1 MTCPDELMLM
11 MRADDALDPASRAAV
26 DDHAAGCAVC
36 AARLSGLA
44 REAGV
49 LSAALT
55 STDEAPIPPLDLAGA
70 RTWFGALAGAGVVA
84 LLSLLAPAVL
94 GAALPA
100 VAGWFNPF
108 DAWGL
113 AEMAVDGVVFLVQNG
128 DAIMTVLVETASVAV
143 LVAFAV
149 WLGLRFRDRRGGPLM
164 LVSLLGVAALLPP
177 PAEALDLRRAEEGTV
192 LIPAGETI
200 ADTLIAFGE
209 TIEVDGDVEGDLV
222 AFARRVSVR
231 GRVGGSIVT
240 GAETV
245 TIAGE
250 VGGSVLGFAETLSVP
265 AVRIGGNLFGFGQ
278 SVETSA
284 AIAQNALVF
293 AERADVAG
301 SVDRD
306 VMGFGESVEIGGV
319 VAGDVTA
326 YANRLALLAP
336 ARVGGDVVANVASAD
351 NVTVSPSA
359 VVDGEVTTNVRED
372 FEDDHEF
379 GAGQH
384 IVFQLLWF
392 TAKFVTGFALL
403 ALVPGLRQVSLETPT
418 QAFLAGGI
426 GVVSLVAVPGVAVLV
441 AFTLIG
447 LPLAAIAIVLWL
459 IALYLAQIVVAYV
472 VGARLLRG
480 RGSHYAALL
489 ALGLAVV
496 MLVVNVPFLGGL
508 VSFLLTICGLGL
520 LALFLW
526 DRLRGDRG
534 PEAAA

>member
-11 MRADDALDPASRAAV
+11 MRADGALDPEAGRAV
-26 DDHAAGCAVC
+26 DAHVAGCARC
-36 AARLSGLA
+36 SARLAALG
-44 REAGV
+44 REAGM

-55 STDEAPIPPLDLAGA
+55 LEEGVPVPPLDLAGGRA
-70 RTWFGALAGAGVVA
+70 WFGALAVAGVVA
-84 LLSLLAPAVL
+84 LLSLVAPAML
-94 GAALPA
+94 AAALPA
-100 VAGWFNPF
+100 AAGWFNPF

-128 DAIMTVLVETASVAV
+128 DAIMTLLVETALVAV
-143 LVAFAV
+143 LVAFAA
-149 WLGLRFRDRRGGPLM
+149 WFGLRFRGRRGGPLM
-164 LVSLLGVAALLPP
+164 LMSLVGVAALLPP
-177 PAEALDLRRAEEGTV
+177 PAQALDLRRVEEGTV
-192 LIPAGETI
+192 LVPAGETV

-250 VGGSVLGFAETLSVP
+250 VGGTVLGFAETLSVP

-278 SVETSA
+278 SVDTSA

-293 AERADVAG
+293 AERADVGG

-359 VVDGEVTTNVRED
+359 VVDGEVITNVRED
-372 FEDDHEF
+372 FEDDHGYGE
-379 GAGQH
+379 AV
-384 IVFQLLWF
+384 VFQVLWF
-392 TAKFVTGFALL
+392 AGKFVAGFALL
-403 ALVPGLRQVSLETPT
+403 ALVPGLRRVSLETPT
-418 QAFLAGGI
+418 QAFLAGGV

-441 AFTLIG
+441 ALTLIG

-459 IALYLAQIVVAYV
+459 IALYLAQIIVAYI
-472 VGARLLRG
+472 VGARLLR
-480 RGSHYAALL
+480 RRNSHYALLL

-496 MLVVNVPFLGGL
+496 MLAVNVPFLGGL
-508 VSFLLTICGLGL
+508 ISFLLMICGLGV

-526 DRLRGDRG
+526 RRLRGEDEPG
-534 PEAAA
+534 PAI